1 MTAEV
6 LGDAERIAQL
16 RRELAG
22 RITSAQWHPV
32 FEIVPRH
39 LFVPR
44 FYRHPHQA
52 DTLVDGARPEQHDEW
67 LSAVYSDRYLFTLY
81 DDDDKDVCSSSSKPS
96 IMVAML
102 DMLGV
107 ERGDHVLEIGTG
119 TGYNAGLLSEYLGSA
134 HVSTIDIDA
143 GLVALA
149 RDRLAAAG
157 YHPTVAVADGLH
169 GYPAN
174 APYDR
179 IISTCQT
186 WRIPDAWIP
195 QVRPGGRIVAVLP
208 LAFVG
213 LDVQEDGSAS
223 GRFDPI
229 DVMFMEMRG
238 QRVKWLDIPALREPD
253 GGDRG
258 RTTAVELAPA
268 GPSSGYWFFLK
279 LAVSPHWEMDD
290 LASGITALVDR
301 SDLSW
306 VRYHWRD
313 EPWRVV
319 QGGPRRL
326 WDEVERAHGSWVDLG
341 SPDRERFGLTVTPD
355 GDQHVW
361 LDDPAS
367 ENRWRLPDLATIASI
382 IAAQQQ
388 G

>member
-1 MTAEV
+1 VCTVIERAGAFAAVDASGSAAVTCCGVE
-6 LGDAERIAQL
+6 GDRPRLAYLAARDAAYVAL
-16 RRELAG
+16 RDRVDLDRVVARLRCSGLA
-22 RITSAQWHPV
+22 
-32 FEIVPRH
+32 
-39 LFVPR
+39 
-44 FYRHPHQA
+44 
-52 DTLVDGARPEQHDEW
+52 LVDGITTGLCAHALHDR
-67 LSAVYSDRYLFTLY
+67 L
-81 DDDDKDVCSSSSKPS
+81 P
-96 IMVAML
+96 
-102 DMLGV
+102 G
-107 ERGDHVLEIGTG
+107 
-119 TGYNAGLLSEYLGSA
+119 
-134 HVSTIDIDA
+134 

-157 YHPTVAVADGLH
+157 YHPTVAVADGLN

-174 APYDR
+174 APDDR

-195 QVRPGGRIVAVLP
+195 QVRPGGRIVAILP

-238 QRVKWLDIPALREPD
+238 QRVKWLDIPAPREPD

-279 LAVSPHWEMDD
+279 LAVSPRWEMDD
-290 LASGITALVDR
+290 LADGITALVDR

-326 WDEVERAHGSWVDLG
+326 WDEIERAHGSWVDLG